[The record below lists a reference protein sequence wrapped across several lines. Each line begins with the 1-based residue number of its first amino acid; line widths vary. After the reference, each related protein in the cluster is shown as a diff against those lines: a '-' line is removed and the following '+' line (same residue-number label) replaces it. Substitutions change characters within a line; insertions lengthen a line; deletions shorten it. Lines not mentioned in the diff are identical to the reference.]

1 MKHPTIID
9 GRHPITNGPCSIY
22 ERPTTENLPA
32 AKSSRTSNVAKALAI
47 LCAAGCAGGHALAQS
62 NTYLPVYHV
71 VQSGASATQA
81 GTLAAD
87 LGIPSGQMTVSNGMV
102 MFIDPTNYLNIP
114 TMSVTNQYVV
124 SNLTAQTINR
134 DPALPLTFEQ
144 IDFGTLSNRPIL
156 DPTSAVSIA
165 SFALSDAGLTPQF
178 GAPVALNNRLT
189 TYMNNAAGGTTS
201 NSQALDTEV
210 DYHFTDQYGHP
221 FIGPGAQLQMSFDGQ
236 GNVGRLNYAVRSI
249 TESNRVLAISASEAL
264 NRVIDLFPPG
274 TQVADPDVEYY
285 CPPFWWHWPF
295 PCPCPPP
302 PWQVENI
309 LPYYVFRGT
318 TQVVNPI
325 TGEQTQVQELTQ
337 MIPATDDPAF
347 VPSVNLSASFGTLP
361 GSAQTYGVNANVAV
375 TGGTPP
381 YTYEWRGSS
390 GAMPSNNVPSFTYSP
405 VTRVIQPTLSL
416 SAVAPGVLNISWPPY
431 LGTNA
436 VPDPYSWILETAP
449 ALFPGR
455 SNNWS
460 NVTNIVGTNQFTGTI
475 SVTVSNTGANA
486 YFRLR
491 LASNSIPTMETVN
504 VTVTDANGVSV
515 QAHQNLMVQATPVLV
530 VAHGGGGI
538 FSSGPQWGTE
548 SPVDP
553 GLGATDTADWR
564 ARMLADPGA
573 GSECFLWTLNTAWL
587 GDFINPPVP
596 HVVPPNPMVNGDDD
610 YHNWGVDSADIVLY
624 IGHGNPTVITFSVT
638 PPLFF
643 NNPQL
648 NKAWGATP
656 DVGYDPLDWLCLLSC
671 EVLSNNWSGLTAP
684 QRWGGAFDGLHV
696 LTGFKTLA
704 WAGTGFTGTFA
715 DNMMLG
721 APQTIV
727 KSWFNAAMADG
738 TGLAAAMGPIG
749 PGNTLD
755 FNDHYWGKGPVGPT
769 IKAPQIQGW
778 WYVSQ

>member
-9 GRHPITNGPCSIY
+9 GLHPFAKGSCCCRARSTAENSSIDNSP
-22 ERPTTENLPA
+22 RASIFPKT
-32 AKSSRTSNVAKALAI
+32 LAI
-47 LCAAGCAGGHALAQS
+47 LCAAVCAGGHALAQT

-71 VQSGASATQA
+71 VQSGATAAQA

-87 LGIPSGQMTVSNGMV
+87 LGIPSSQLTVSNGMV
-102 MFIDPTNYLNIP
+102 MYVDPLNYLNIP
-114 TMSVTNQYVV
+114 TISVTNELVV

-134 DPALPLTFEQ
+134 DPSLPLTLEQ
-144 IDFGTLSNRPIL
+144 IDFASLSNRSVL
-156 DPTSAVSIA
+156 DPTSAVAIA
-165 SFALSDAGLTPQF
+165 SFALSDSGLTPQY
-178 GAPVALNNRLT
+178 GAPVALNDRLT
-189 TYMNNAAGGTTS
+189 TYMNNAAGGTSS

-210 DYHFTDQYGHP
+210 DYHFADQYGYP
-221 FIGPGAQLQMSFDGQ
+221 FIGPGAQLQMSFDGA
-236 GNVGRLNYAVRSI
+236 GNVSRLNYAVRSV

-274 TQVADPDVEYY
+274 TQIADPDVEYY
-285 CPPFWWHWPF
+285 CPPFWWHWPI

-302 PWQVENI
+302 PWDVQNI
-309 LPYYVFRGT
+309 LPYYVFRGVT
-318 TQVVNPI
+318 PVVNPI
-325 TGEQTQVQELTQ
+325 TGENTEVQELTQ

-347 VPSVNLSASFGTLP
+347 VPSVNLSASAGTITP
-361 GSAQTYGVNANVAV
+361 GNGASFGVNASVTV
-375 TGGTPP
+375 TGGAPP
-381 YTYEWRGSS
+381 YTYAWRGSS
-390 GAMPSNNVPSFTYSP
+390 GAMPSNNVPSFSYAP
-405 VTRVIQPTLSL
+405 VVRVIQPELQITTVSRD
-416 SAVAPGVLNISWPPY
+416 VLTISWPY

-436 VPDPYSWILETAP
+436 VPDPHPWILERAP
-449 ALFPGR
+449 YLFAG

-460 NVTNIVGTNQFTGTI
+460 QVTNLVGTNQFTGTI
-475 SVTVSNTGANA
+475 SVTMSNTGANA

-491 LASNSIPTMETVN
+491 LASNSIPTMETVT

-515 QAHQNLMVQATPVLV
+515 QAHQNLMAQATPIQLV
-530 VAHGGGGI
+530 PHSGGT

-553 GLGATDTADWR
+553 GLGATDTSDWR
-564 ARMLADPGA
+564 ARMIADPGT
-573 GSECFLWTLNTAWL
+573 GSESFLWTLNTAWL

-596 HVVPPNPMVNGDDD
+596 HVLPVNPMVNGDDD
-610 YHNWGVDSADIVLY
+610 FHNWGVDSADIVLY
-624 IGHGNPTVITFSVT
+624 IGHGNPTAITFSVT

-648 NKAWGATP
+648 DKSWGATP
-656 DVGYDPLDWLCLLSC
+656 DAGYDPLNWLCLLSC

-704 WAGTGFTGTFA
+704 YAGTGFTGTFA